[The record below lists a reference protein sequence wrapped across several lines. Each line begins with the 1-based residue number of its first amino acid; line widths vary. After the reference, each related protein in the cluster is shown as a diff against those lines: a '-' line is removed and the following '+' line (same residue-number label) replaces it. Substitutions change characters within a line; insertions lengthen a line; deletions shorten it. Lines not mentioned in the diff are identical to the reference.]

1 LSYRHLI
8 GTLYSTARPHRG
20 STLAAGPMWRSC
32 PIQQFPRLKSTPGQ
46 HLAFQIVCPKWDM
59 EMQGAASNDG
69 RTIDG
74 NYPAYA
80 DGVGKFA
87 MTKR

>member
-1 LSYRHLI
+1 VS
-8 GTLYSTARPHRG
+8 STQINTW
-20 STLAAGPMWRSC
+20 STLGIPE
-32 PIQQFPRLKSTPGQ
+32 

-59 EMQGAASNDG
+59 KMQGAASNDG

-80 DGVGKFA
+80 DGVGKFT